1 MLVPCIRCKYSS
13 ICRFILSEALLRLLA
28 ALFPQI
34 QGKVFTQCRPA
45 LQRAAA
51 TSRMVTVRAVASQ
64 AHNPNAITK
73 KVFMDMEI
81 GGNKA
86 GGHCSPC
93 AQPSPR
99 PVAHSSLGRERGK
112 CPRVGGTRSD

>member
-1 MLVPCIRCKYSS
+1 MIT
-13 ICRFILSEALLRLLA
+13 ISEALHRLLA
-28 ALFPQI
+28 VSCPQM

-51 TSRMVTVRAVASQ
+51 NSRMVTVRAVASQ
-64 AHNPNAITK
+64 AHNPNAVTK

-86 GGHCSPC
+86 GACRRQSFHEGTAFLNQRLWRTIH
-93 AQPSPR
+93 
-99 PVAHSSLGRERGK
+99 
-112 CPRVGGTRSD
+112 GTRDLPKNGQADHRLAQNGSPKCT